1 MAAGFHRL
9 LAAEVTSNFGS
20 MLSRLAIPWLAAL
33 TLDASPWQ
41 MSALLLADVAAG
53 ALGAWLLGV
62 WVDRW
67 PKRRVMWG
75 CDALRAGVLG
85 ALAYAASA
93 DALSMPWLVAAAA
106 VSGALTMAFELARSA
121 WMAQTI
127 ATQQLPKRNA
137 QLAVGGSLSETAA
150 FAIGGWL
157 FQGLGAALALA
168 VDALSYVASAL
179 CLRGLREPP
188 IATKPAQQGDAPST
202 PSGPASAR
210 STPMLRVVVRDLRQD
225 LGQDLREGL
234 RSIARSPLLLR
245 LAALEV
251 LLAAAS
257 ALFAV
262 AYLVYLSREL
272 HIAVGVQGMVFAT
285 GGLGAVLGGAL
296 AVRAGARWGS
306 RRALA
311 CGLLLAA
318 AGAACVPLAGN
329 VGVSGGFSGATLAL
343 VLLVLHQVV
352 GDGGMTMAQVHDRSL
367 RQSQVAAHQLALVDG
382 ALRGLGQFATVA
394 AALAA
399 AALAEHWGN
408 QVALACAATLLL
420 VAALVAVWS
429 ARSSPEPK
437 DR

>member
-179 CLRGLREPP
+179 CLRSLREPP
-188 IATKPAQQGDAPST
+188 IAAAPARQSDAQST
-202 PSGPASAR
+202 PGGPASAG
-210 STPMLRVVVRDLRQD
+210 SAPMLRGLA
-225 LGQDLREGL
+225 GDLREGL

-367 RQSQVAAHQLALVDG
+367 RQSHVAAHQLALVDG
-382 ALRGLGQFATVA
+382 ALRGLGQFAMVA

-399 AALAEHWGN
+399 AALAERWGN